1 MLKLQP
7 LIARLVDDVLRLVRE
22 AAMDDLRRLVVSDA
36 ERSLES
42 PPVKRTSG
50 STSGAT
56 SGARRDVPT
65 RRRGALHEP
74 AQRSHQVAKN
84 AAENPDRAPPPAVAE
99 ITDPEALLAGAAP
112 KPAPPL
118 ALEYTRV
125 SESESDGPAS
135 AVRPLPLVSPVR
147 LMGNETLARVSS
159 SGVVIR
165 RARRA

>member
-7 LIARLVDDVLRLVRE
+7 LITQLVDDVLRLVRE

-36 ERSLES
+36 ERSPES

-50 STSGAT
+50 AT
-56 SGARRDVPT
+56 SGPSRMVDVPT
-65 RRRGALHEP
+65 RRRRALHEP
-74 AQRSHQVAKN
+74 AQRSLQVAKN
-84 AAENPDRAPPPAVAE
+84 PAQNPDRAPPPTVAE

-112 KPAPPL
+112 KPVPAL

-125 SESESDGPAS
+125 LESESDGPAS

>member
-22 AAMDDLRRLVVSDA
+22 AAMEDLRRLVVSDA
-36 ERSLES
+36 ERSPES

-50 STSGAT
+50 AT
-56 SGARRDVPT
+56 SGARRVADVPN

-74 AQRSHQVAKN
+74 VQRSHQVAKN
-84 AAENPDRAPPPAVAE
+84 PAKNPDRAPPPTVAE

-112 KPAPPL
+112 KPVPPL

>member
-7 LIARLVDDVLRLVRE
+7 LITQLVDDVLRLVRE
-22 AAMDDLRRLVVSDA
+22 AAREDLRSLVVSDA
-36 ERSLES
+36 EGSPES
-42 PPVKRTSG
+42 PPVKRTS
-50 STSGAT
+50 STT
-56 SGARRDVPT
+56 SGARRVADVPT

-74 AQRSHQVAKN
+74 ALRSHPVAKN
-84 AAENPDRAPPPAVAE
+84 PAKSPDRAPPPPVAE